1 MFLKK
6 ASIVSTVAVAAVATS
21 VSAVSAAES
30 NAVATSAF
38 TINGVS
44 ANLHTFSA
52 NGATQV
58 ALRELGTQL
67 GAGVTAGSDGYTV
80 ELNGHVVEL
89 KLNSKVA
96 KVDGVD
102 QQWSAPVSKVGDA
115 AYADL
120 KALVE
125 ALGASLE
132 AGQDGT
138 TWIDANLLQGADR
151 VQWLDANRLIASQDT
166 EDGRVDYL
174 VNAKTGSFVKLSLAA
189 GASELAIAP
198 NGHVAAYTN
207 EAGEVYIVELNSRLS
222 FKVSADTN
230 IKPELVW
237 AADSSAIYFLQ
248 GDKGSV
254 IAKLDLKAE
263 KISVILDDKVDYK
276 SNLGVSNDGKTFTYT
291 VTKPGTVVAD
301 ANKPVDEDDVSIDTK
316 GTEPQVYAY
325 TVDPSNK
332 DNKPVQLTT
341 STDNKVFFSTAA
353 DGSSVSFVSVGTDD
367 AALSKLLSVAKD
379 KTTKTLFDKADVY
392 DAAQSGSSLIL
403 LTAGEGDNEAIYEV
417 DASGNSKLLYSVSGN
432 VSEVVA
438 KDGALAIVD
447 DGRVY
452 VNVGGQ
458 WKPTTR

>member
-21 VSAVSAAES
+21 VSAVSAAQS

-38 TINGVS
+38 TINGVPG
-44 ANLHTFSA
+44 NLHTFSA

-58 ALRELGTQL
+58 ALRELGKQL
-67 GAGVTAGSDGYTV
+67 GAGVKAGSDGYTV

-89 KLNSKVA
+89 KLNSKVV

-102 QQWSAPVSKVGDA
+102 QQWSAPVSKVEGA
-115 AYADL
+115 AYVDL
-120 KALVE
+120 NALVE

-132 AGQDGT
+132 ADQDGT

-174 VNAKTGSFVKLSLAA
+174 VNAKTGSFAKLSLAA
-189 GASELAIAP
+189 GASDLVVAP
-198 NGHVAAYTN
+198 NGYLAAYTS
-207 EAGEVYIVELNSRLS
+207 ETGEVNVIDLNIGINY
-222 FKVSADTN
+222 KVSTDTN
-230 IKPELVW
+230 IKPELAW
-237 AADSSAIYFLQ
+237 AADSGSIYFLQ

-254 IAKLDLKAE
+254 IAKLNLKTRE
-263 KISVILDDKVDYK
+263 ISVILEDKVDYK
-276 SNLGVSNDGKTFTYT
+276 SNLGVSADGKTFTYT

-301 ANKPVDEDDVSIDTK
+301 ASKPVDEDDVSIDTK
-316 GTEPQVYAY
+316 GTEPQLYAY

-353 DGSSVSFVSVGTDD
+353 DGSSVSFVSVGSDD

-379 KTTKTLFDKADVY
+379 KTTKTLFDKADIF
-392 DAAQSGSSLIL
+392 DAAQSGSNLVL
-403 LTAGEGDNEAIYEV
+403 LTAGQGDNEAIYEV
-417 DASGNSKLLYSVSGN
+417 DASGNSKLLYSVSGE
-432 VSEVVA
+432 VSEVAA
-438 KDGALAIVD
+438 KDGALAIVN

-452 VNVGGQ
+452 VNVNGQ